1 MGYVEAIRVTPD
13 QLTNC
18 DSCQQDGL
26 TTSGKYVSDSYGVP
40 VLWFCFNCVNVNKVL
55 N

>member
-18 DSCQQDGL
+18 DSFQQDGL
-26 TTSGKYVSDSYGVP
+26 TTSGRYIQDNHGVD
-40 VLWFCFNCVNVNKVL
+40 VLWFCFNCVNKVL